1 MHFRTSL
8 SLLTVLLTSALWADE
23 KPQGPERW
31 EADIQKFEAEDARV
45 RRRAN
50 PTLFIGSSSIR
61 RWDLNQSFPG
71 ANMINRGFGGSEIAD
86 SIHFADRIVFPY
98 APVKIVLYAGDNDIS
113 RGKTAAQVVKDFG
126 TFVKRVH
133 AKFPKTE
140 IIFIAIKPSLKR
152 WGLVTQMREANQ
164 QIKTLCDQHDLLV
177 FADIDTPMIGDDG
190 KPQPKLFVKDGLHLS
205 PAGYALWKKVL
216 SPHLD

>member
-1 MHFRTSL
+1 MPTRTYL
-8 SLLTVLLTSALWADE
+8 SLLAVLVAASLWADD

-45 RRRAN
+45 RRRPN

-71 ANMINRGFGGSEIAD
+71 KNMINRGFGGSEIAD

-98 APVKIVLYAGDNDIS
+98 APIKIVLYAGDNDIS
-113 RGKTAAQVVKDFG
+113 RGKSAAQVVQDFG
-126 TFVKRVH
+126 TFAKRVH
-133 AKFPKTE
+133 AKLPKTE

-152 WGLVTQMREANQ
+152 WGLVAQMRDANQ
-164 QIKTLCDQHDLLV
+164 QIKTLCEQHEWLV

-190 KPQPKLFVKDGLHLS
+190 KPKPDLFAKDGLHLS

-216 SPHLD
+216 SPHLP